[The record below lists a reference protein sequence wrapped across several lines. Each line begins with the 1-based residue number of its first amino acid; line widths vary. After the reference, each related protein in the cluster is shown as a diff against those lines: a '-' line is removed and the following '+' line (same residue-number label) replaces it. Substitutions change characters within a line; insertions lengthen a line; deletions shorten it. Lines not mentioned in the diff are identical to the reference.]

1 MSRAADGGGA
11 GGPHVIVVGAGI
23 AGLYCARELAARDC
37 TVEVLELTDRWGGR
51 IETGRLKPG
60 KDGENSKPFPAEF
73 GPMRFELEIQ
83 PLMRRLLGDY
93 GLNAGQFPLPG
104 GAVPPMTFDLAA
116 DEKHGDVELP
126 AYELFKVGVC
136 RMFGME
142 ATAGAGDEPGDP
154 PKAVL
159 SRDTMVWLRD
169 LDDARLDELRR
180 TAKLPGTDRAL
191 RDEGLWN
198 ALTTTLSP
206 NAVRKIMQ
214 HGSFFHFLPENLS
227 ALEWGIF
234 WLHAFKVKEM
244 TTLDD
249 GVDKLTDMIVKD
261 LRRPGGQIKLRG
273 RRKVVA
279 LRQTAGGRV
288 EVDAVDPGRAAT
300 RRVSTYTADH
310 VVLAIPKV
318 PLDALA
324 DAFPP
329 EVRDVLNSVNAFPM
343 VKVFCV
349 TKTPKVWRDAK
360 TQQMPQQGA
369 WLIPTREVHYLP
381 LDEAHDYTLV
391 MFYTDRPSTTFWQRY
406 VTDPDGHDRAET
418 NRNPAL
424 AEALALQLSVLH
436 VDVAERELPRRCA
449 DAGIATGDATQ
460 GEALRPA
467 QEVIRLIVDLFDDDA
482 DALLEAMG
490 RPELVALKN
499 ACEPLVDFDATR
511 AAQLQDLGDYA
522 IRDWS
527 RPPYGAASHA
537 WIPGADALAVMA
549 TLRAFSLDGGTRQ
562 NVHVA
567 GEAFSDFQGFI
578 EGALRS
584 AMSVIEIIAPAGDRR
599 VS

>member
-1 MSRAADGGGA
+1 MSRAADWGAA

-23 AGLYCARELAARDC
+23 AGLYCARELAARGC

-51 IETGRLKPG
+51 IETGRLTPG
-60 KDGENSKPFPAEF
+60 KDGQNSKPFAAEF

-83 PLMRRLLGDY
+83 PLFRQLLDDY
-93 GLNAGQFPLPG
+93 AFSPGPFPPPG
-104 GAVPPMTFDLAA
+104 GAISPMTFDLAA
-116 DEKHGDVELP
+116 DEMLGGVELP
-126 AYELFKVGVC
+126 AYELFKLGVC
-136 RMFGME
+136 RMFGMV
-142 ATAGAGDEPGDP
+142 ATAAAGVEPDDP
-154 PKAVL
+154 PKARL
-159 SRDTMVWLRD
+159 SRDTTVWLRG
-169 LDDARLDELRR
+169 LDDAGLDELRR

-234 WLHAFKVKEM
+234 WLRAFQVTEL

-249 GVDKLTDMIVKD
+249 GVDELTDRLVDD
-261 LRRPGGQIKLRG
+261 LRRSDGRIKLR
-273 RRKVVA
+273 RRREVVA
-279 LRQTAGGRV
+279 LRQAAGGRV
-288 EVDAVDPGRAAT
+288 EVDAVDPGKATT

-329 EVRDVLNSVNAFPM
+329 EVREVLNSVNAFPM

-369 WLIPTREVHYLP
+369 RLIPTREVHYLP
-381 LDEAHDYTLV
+381 LDKSHDYTLV

-406 VTDPDGHDRAET
+406 VTNPDEHDRAEL
-418 NRNPAL
+418 NRSPAL
-424 AEALALQLSVLH
+424 AEALASQLTVLH
-436 VDVAERELPRRCA
+436 IDVAKSELPRRCA
-449 DAGIATGDATQ
+449 DAGIATAGGATQ
-460 GEALRPA
+460 DEALRPA
-467 QEVIRLIVDLFDDDA
+467 QEVNRLILDLFDDDA
-482 DALLEAMG
+482 DAILARVG

-499 ACEPLVDFDATR
+499 ALEPLVDVDVTR
-511 AAQLQDLGDYA
+511 AKQREGLGDYG

-537 WIPGADALAVMA
+537 WIAGADALAVMA
-549 TLRAFSLDGGTRQ
+549 TLRAFSLDGTNRQ
-562 NVHVA
+562 NIHVA

-584 AMSVIEIIAPAGDRR
+584 ATSVIDVIAPPR
-599 VS
+599 